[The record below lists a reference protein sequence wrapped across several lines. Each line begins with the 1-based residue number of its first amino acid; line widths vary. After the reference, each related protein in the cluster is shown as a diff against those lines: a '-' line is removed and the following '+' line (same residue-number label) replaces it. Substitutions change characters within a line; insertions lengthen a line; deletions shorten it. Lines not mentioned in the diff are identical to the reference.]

1 VNTTLVINSKGGS
14 GKTTITTTLASYF
27 AAQGVTTAVL
37 DYDHQ
42 GSSLNWLRVRDPLAP
57 KIHGA
62 NAAPQKVGLRSISR
76 HVPEGTRQL
85 IIDAPAG
92 ASGLLLQDMLSR
104 SNCIVIP
111 VQPSAIDIHA
121 TANFVRDLLLRGNI
135 RSRNIRLA
143 VVANRV
149 RKATPVYQPLERFL
163 TSLGLTIVT
172 RLSDSEVFV
181 KAAETGVGIFEMDAS
196 LSMAEREQFQPLI
209 EWVDV
214 EYRTR
219 TANTVIEMPRVAA
232 AGRGGS
238 DGMRDLVRTLPPKPV
253 LTARAATPTK
263 APAEPAK
270 PQLPAW
276 LSRISQRFVE

>member
-14 GKTTITTTLASYF
+14 GKTTVTTTLASYF
-27 AAQGVTTAVL
+27 AAQGVPTAVL
-37 DYDHQ
+37 DYDLQ
-42 GSSLNWLRVRDPLAP
+42 GSSLNWLRLRDPLAP

-62 NAAPQKVGLRSISR
+62 NAAPQKVGLRSFGR

-104 SNCIVIP
+104 ANCIVIP

-135 RSRNIRLA
+135 RARNIRLA

-149 RKATPVYQPLERFL
+149 RRATPVYQPLERFL

-172 RLSDSEVFV
+172 RLADSEVFI
-181 KAAETGVGIFEMDAS
+181 KAAETGLGIFEMDAS
-196 LSMAEREQFQPLI
+196 TCIVEREQFQPLI

-214 EYRTR
+214 ERR
-219 TANTVIEMPRVAA
+219 VRSASTVIEMPRVAA
-232 AGRGGS
+232 AGRAQS
-238 DGMRDLVRTLPPKPV
+238 ELVRTV
-253 LTARAATPTK
+253 
-263 APAEPAK
+263 PAK
-270 PQLPAW
+270 FTPATKTGTTPQQPQQQQQPKLPSW
-276 LSRISQRFVE
+276 LSRISQRLVE

>member
-27 AAQGVTTAVL
+27 AFHGEATAIL
-37 DYDHQ
+37 DYDMQ
-42 GSSLNWLRVRDPLAP
+42 GSSLNWLRVRDPMAP
-57 KIHGA
+57 KISGA
-62 NAAPQKVGLRSISR
+62 NAAPQKVGLRSFGR

-92 ASGLLLQDMLSR
+92 ASGLLLQEMLSR
-104 SNCIVIP
+104 ANCIVIP
-111 VQPSAIDIHA
+111 VQPSSIDIHA

-172 RLSDSEVFV
+172 RLSDSEAFV
-181 KAAETGVGIFEMDAS
+181 KAAETGVGIYEMDAS
-196 LSMAEREQFQPLI
+196 MCIAEREQFQPLI

-214 EYRTR
+214 GQKVR
-219 TANTVIEMPRVAA
+219 TASTVIEMTRVASG
-232 AGRGGS
+232 GRTQPNV
-238 DGMRDLVRTLPPKPV
+238 MRDLIRTTPPKPV
-253 LTARAATPTK
+253 LTAKAAVKTP
-263 APAEPAK
+263 PEQPK